1 MNLLIAPARRR
12 LLTLALAALVGTSLA
27 PAASAA
33 DGVRNLVY
41 RVTHATFGD
50 IGTYTN
56 LIDVANGIT
65 TVKTTAHLVVKMVGV
80 VVHREEAQRVERWQ
94 GNRLISFHGVT
105 VTDGEPYEVKG
116 QAQGNAF
123 VITTPKGTVTA
134 PATVHPSN
142 PLSPVTL
149 QTSEMMRVENGK
161 VEPVQISGGGETMVK
176 IGETAIPAREY
187 KIGGSVEYRVWF
199 DRHDVPVKF
208 VVYDPSG
215 EVEFSLQR

>member
-1 MNLLIAPARRR
+1 MNLLTRRGCARF
-12 LLTLALAALVGTSLA
+12 LALAIAVALAAGA
-27 PAASAA
+27 HPAAA
-33 DGVRNLVY
+33 DTVRNLVY
-41 RVTHATFGD
+41 RVTHSTFGD
-50 IGTYTN
+50 IGTYSN
-56 LIDVANGIT
+56 LIDVANGVM
-65 TVKTTAHLVVKMVGV
+65 TVKTTAHLVIKMVGV
-80 VVHREEAQRVERWQ
+80 VVHREEAQRVEQWQ
-94 GNRLISFHGVT
+94 GNRLVSFHGVT

-116 QAQGNAF
+116 KAQGNKF

-142 PLSPVTL
+142 PLSPVSL

-161 VEPVQISGGGETMVK
+161 VEPVQISGGGETTVNV
-176 IGETAIPAREY
+176 GGVAIPAREF

-208 VVYDPSG
+208 IVYDSSG